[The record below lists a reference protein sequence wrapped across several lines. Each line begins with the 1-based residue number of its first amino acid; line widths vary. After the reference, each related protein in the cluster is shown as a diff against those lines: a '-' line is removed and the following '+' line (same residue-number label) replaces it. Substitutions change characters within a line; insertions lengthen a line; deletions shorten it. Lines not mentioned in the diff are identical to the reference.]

1 MEKTTV
7 LIIEDE
13 AKLLKTLSDYLT
25 IHQYRVLQASN
36 GLDGIQQFSSHHA
49 EIDIILLDI
58 MLPFADGF
66 EVLNPYIAC
75 IEAVLPMPQPF
86 EDGFNV
92 YLDNGKRVRLH
103 NIIIGT
109 AGETL

>member
-36 GLDGIQQFSSHHA
+36 GLDGIQQFSSHH
-49 EIDIILLDI
+49 ECGLH
-58 MLPFADGF
+58 
-66 EVLNPYIAC
+66 
-75 IEAVLPMPQPF
+75 
-86 EDGFNV
+86 
-92 YLDNGKRVRLH
+92 VRLLPS
-103 NIIIGT
+103 GVR
-109 AGETL
+109 